1 MKAQF
6 INPFIKASEYLFRE
20 YLELGLEVGK
30 PYLNQQNDTLNEV
43 SGIIGLAG
51 DTTGAV
57 VLSFQRETAIKI
69 ITIFANHKYNF
80 LSKEVLDGVGELVN
94 IIAGNAK
101 KYLEDYRISI
111 SLPGV
116 VTGKDYNIHWPE
128 EIPVIVIPFYSDIG
142 NFTLNISLKDA
153 I

>member
-20 YLELGLEVGK
+20 YLELIVDVGK
-30 PYLNQQNDTLNEV
+30 PYLRQQSDSLNEV

-57 VLSFQRETAIKI
+57 VLSFHSDTAIKI
-69 ITIFANHKYNF
+69 ITIFAKHKYNF
-80 LSKEVLDGVGELVN
+80 LSNEVLDGVGELVN

-101 KYLEDYRISI
+101 KYLEDYKIAI

-116 VTGKDYNIHWPE
+116 VTGKDYDIHWPE
-128 EIPVIVIPFYSDIG
+128 NIPVIVIPFYCEIG
-142 NFTLNISLKDA
+142 NFTLNVSLKDA
-153 I
+153 V